1 MKILHLSDIHMGSG
15 FAHGRID
22 PETGQN
28 TRLQD
33 FVISLSRTIDRAL
46 AEPVDLVLFGGDAF
60 PDATPAPYIQQA
72 FATQFYRLV
81 DANIPVV
88 LLVGNHDQ
96 HAQGQGGASL
106 SIYRSL
112 GVPGTIVGDSI
123 DLHTIAT
130 RSGDIQILTLPWVNR
145 STLLTREIA
154 ENLSMLEVNQLLLDK
169 LQPRLE
175 GEIRKLNPELP
186 TILLAHLMAD
196 NATLGAEKF
205 LAVGR
210 GFTIPLAFLTRPCF
224 DYVALG
230 HVHRHQNLNKSNDP
244 AVVYPG
250 SIERV
255 DFSEEKEDKGY
266 VLISI
271 EPTTAK
277 KGKKEEPEKKF
288 ETEWEFCPLAV
299 RTFRTIKIDVSKS
312 ENPQA
317 EILKAI
323 SKVDV
328 KDVVVRLI
336 YQLSPDRV
344 DSISTSTIHEALSH
358 AHHYTIQAEL
368 ISQLSKPRLPELG
381 CSVGDPIVALSTYLD
396 NRPDLQDIATAM
408 IAAAEALLSGDST
421 KGNPIDSLP
430 TSLAAGVLLEI
441 ESSSDLLPVAP
452 DSPGERLRQRSTA
465 TDTPSGQLTLL

>member
-1 MKILHLSDIHMGSG
+1 MGGG
-15 FAHGRID
+15 FVHGKID
-22 PETGQN
+22 PETGLN
-28 TRLQD
+28 TRFQD
-33 FVISLSRTIDRAL
+33 FVKSLSRSIDRAL
-46 AEPVDLVLFGGDAF
+46 SEPVDLVLFGGDAF

-72 FATQFYRLV
+72 FAAQFYRLV
-81 DANIPVV
+81 DANIPTV

-123 DLHTIAT
+123 DTHTIDT
-130 RSGDIQILTLPWVNR
+130 QSGQIQIITLPWINR

-154 ENLSMLEVNQLLLDK
+154 ENLSILEVNQLLLDK

-175 GEIRKLNPELP
+175 GEIRKLNPDLP
-186 TILLAHLMAD
+186 TIVLAHLMAD
-196 NATLGAEKF
+196 NAKLGAEKL

-210 GFTIPLAFLTRPCF
+210 GFTIPLSFLTRSCF

-230 HVHRHQNLNKSNDP
+230 HVHRHQNLNKTNDP

-266 VLISI
+266 ILVTI
-271 EPTTAK
+271 EPTAQPASK
-277 KGKKEEPEKKF
+277 NF
-288 ETEWEFCPLAV
+288 ETTWEFCPLPV
-299 RTFRTIKIDVSKS
+299 RTFRTIKIDVSQS
-312 ENPQA
+312 EQPQID
-317 EILKAI
+317 ILESIA
-323 SKVDV
+323 KVDIA
-328 KDVVVRLI
+328 DVVVRLI

-344 DSISTSTIHEALSH
+344 ELINMPAIHEALSA

-368 ISQLSKPRLPELG
+368 ISQLSRPRLPELG
-381 CSVGDPIVALSTYLD
+381 CSVGDPMTALSTYLD

-408 IAAAEALLSGDST
+408 IAAANELLSGDNLGTVAS
-421 KGNPIDSLP
+421 G
-430 TSLAAGVLLEI
+430 GVLLDL
-441 ESSSDLLPVAP
+441 ESS
-452 DSPGERLRQRSTA
+452 
-465 TDTPSGQLTLL
+465 TDPIEVYPPNLDPRKSAAKSKNADGQLTLL